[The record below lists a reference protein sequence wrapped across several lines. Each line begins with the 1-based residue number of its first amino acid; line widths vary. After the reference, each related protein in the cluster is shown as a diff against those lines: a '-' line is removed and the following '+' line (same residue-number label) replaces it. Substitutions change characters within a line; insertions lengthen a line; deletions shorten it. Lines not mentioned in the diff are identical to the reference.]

1 MLIVLL
7 SFLWSSQEYGDTIQ
21 IDGFDVDYGV
31 RNISSWLILM
41 VRVVYVLMQICYYL
55 QNEVLTLKLG
65 ALGTYVL
72 NKQTP
77 NRQIWLSSPVRYYC
91 GRSYWWLSCGL
102 VLFSAFILF
111 CFVCFVLFLKE
122 VVFIVK
128 LSAVHP
134 KVTSL
139 SKILQKLEFVQF
151 CIYCM

>member
-1 MLIVLL
+1 MFLNHLCKCIHCSVNRFTL
-7 SFLWSSQEYGDTIQ
+7 FLWSSQEYGDTVQ

-111 CFVCFVLFLKE
+111 CFVCFVLFCF
-122 VVFIVK
+122 VFK
-128 LSAVHP
+128 GGS
-134 KVTSL
+134 
-139 SKILQKLEFVQF
+139 
-151 CIYCM
+151 IYCKIISRPP